1 MGIFSKFKKQTPG
14 SVEWLIVGLGNP
26 GAEYARTRHNCGW
39 LSVDNLAAKSGVSVT
54 RAKFKSMTA
63 AAEISGHKCLLM
75 KPTTYMNRSG
85 EAVVEA
91 MNFYK
96 IPIERVLVICDDISL
111 DVGKIRIRR
120 KGSDGGQRGLRSIIT
135 LTGSEDFPRI
145 KVGIGDKPRPDY
157 DLAAW
162 VTSEFS
168 DGEKKTVFEAFTHAA
183 EAAELIVSGDLDK
196 AMNKFN

>member
-1 MGIFSKFKKQTPG
+1 MGIFSSFKRDSG
-14 SVEWLIVGLGNP
+14 GIEWLIVGLGNP
-26 GAEYARTRHNCGW
+26 GEKYARTRHNCGW
-39 LSVDNLAAKSGVSVT
+39 LTIDNLSSKLGVSVT
-54 RAKFKSMTA
+54 RVKFKAVTGTC
-63 AAEISGHKCLLM
+63 EISGHKCLLM
-75 KPTTYMNRSG
+75 KPTTYMNNSG

-120 KGSDGGQRGLRSIIT
+120 KGSDGGQRGLRSIVT

-145 KVGIGDKPRPDY
+145 KVGIGDKPHPDY

-168 DGEKKTVFEAFTHAA
+168 DSEKKTVFEAFNHAA
-183 EAAELIVSGDLDK
+183 EAAKLIVAGELDK
-196 AMNKFN
+196 AMNRYN